1 MFGKCVPIDHE
12 RDVEKSKGC
21 RYMMTRIKLKT
32 KNMGIKFKDLALV
45 SGISYTYT
53 VQILSGKKRPSIE
66 VAQKLADAFNKLVEK
81 EEVYAKDFNPK
92 S

>member
-1 MFGKCVPIDHE
+1 
-12 RDVEKSKGC
+12 
-21 RYMMTRIKLKT
+21 MMTRIKLKT
-32 KNMGIKFKDLALV
+32 KNMGVKFKDLALV

-53 VQILSGKKRPSIE
+53 VQILSGKKRPSLE
-66 VAQKLADAFNKLVEK
+66 VAQKLANAFNKLVEK